1 MADNYYKPCRELEL
15 CNELIEKYWKT
26 KQYEKCFEGHLALAQ
41 QGYALAECQVGFFY
55 LEGFGVEKDIKKALY
70 WTERAANHGDWDA
83 QYNLGAMFEEGLGV
97 EKDMEKATYWYK
109 QAPLQ
114 NHKAAVDKCRELKMP
129 LILTKSQEFC

>member
-55 LEGFGVEKDIKKALY
+55 LEGFGVEKD
-70 WTERAANHGDWDA
+70 
-83 QYNLGAMFEEGLGV
+83 
-97 EKDMEKATYWYK
+97 MEKATYWYK
-109 QAPLQ
+109 QAALQ